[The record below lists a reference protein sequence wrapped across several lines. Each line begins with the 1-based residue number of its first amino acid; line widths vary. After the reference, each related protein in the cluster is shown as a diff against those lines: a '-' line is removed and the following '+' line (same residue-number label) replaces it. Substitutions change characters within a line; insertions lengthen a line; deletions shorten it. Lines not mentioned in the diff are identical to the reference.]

1 METRTELQGDNQL
14 TAGQIIMKII
24 GLAICLCFA
33 VDRGASLHTNWIQND
48 DAWIPD
54 AIMLLGI
61 GIVAVGILLE
71 KSIRLPCTHPGNSHK
86 TGLVTFCGLT
96 FTKLEKTPETSSEK
110 TIAEPES
117 ISDRTCPDFALYKVS
132 AIGLA
137 TFLGSMAAGGL
148 LLSKNF
154 KKLGKET
161 EARNALIYSVIATIA
176 VFIIGMNIPEDWNI
190 PGIIFTI
197 PQGLVMYHIAKHMQE
212 KDINQHIENGG
223 ALASNWKA
231 AGISILVF
239 IGVMIV
245 LFPVAMAFANN

>member
-1 METRTELQGDNQL
+1 METRSKLQEDNEL

-24 GLAICLCFA
+24 GLAICLYFA

-61 GIVAVGILLE
+61 GIVAVGILLG
-71 KSIRLPCTHPGNSHK
+71 KSIRRLSTHPGNSHK
-86 TGLVTFCGLT
+86 TGLVAFCAPT
-96 FTKLEKTPETSSEK
+96 FTKLEKTPETSAEK

-117 ISDRTCPDFALYKVS
+117 ISERTCPDFALYKVS

-137 TFLGSMAAGGL
+137 TFLGSMVAGGL

-161 EARNALIYSVIATIA
+161 EARNAIIYSIIATIV
-176 VFIIGMNIPEDWNI
+176 VFIIGMNIPEDWSI
-190 PGIIFTI
+190 PGIVFTI
-197 PQGLVMYHIAKHMQE
+197 PQALVMFHIAKQMQE
-212 KDINQHIENGG
+212 KDIDQHIENGG

-231 AGISILVF
+231 AGISVLVF